1 MIRELQDSDFKRILD
16 IINEAAQA
24 YKGVIPEDI
33 WKEPY
38 MPEEELAHEMEAGV
52 KFYGLVEE
60 NSIMGVMGIQS
71 VKDATLIRHAYVL
84 TQQQR
89 KGVGSKL
96 LKYLIGLAST
106 SKIMLGTW
114 KDAQW
119 AVNFYLKHGFDLV
132 QGEDKNNLLR
142 GYWDIPEKQVETSV
156 VLKLEK

>member
-1 MIRELQDSDFKRILD
+1 MIRELQEYDFEIILET
-16 IINEAAQA
+16 INDAAEA
-24 YKGVIPEDI
+24 YKGVIPEDV

-38 MPEEELAHEMEAGV
+38 MPEEELRHEIKAGV
-52 KFYGLVEE
+52 KFYGLFEE
-60 NSIMGVMGIQS
+60 NSILGVMGIQS

-84 TQQQR
+84 TQHQR

-96 LKYLIGLAST
+96 LQYLIGLAST

-119 AVNFYLKHGFDLV
+119 AVNFYLKHGFDLI
-132 QGEDKNNLLR
+132 QGEEKNNLLR
-142 GYWDIPEKQVETSV
+142 EYWDIPEKQVETSV